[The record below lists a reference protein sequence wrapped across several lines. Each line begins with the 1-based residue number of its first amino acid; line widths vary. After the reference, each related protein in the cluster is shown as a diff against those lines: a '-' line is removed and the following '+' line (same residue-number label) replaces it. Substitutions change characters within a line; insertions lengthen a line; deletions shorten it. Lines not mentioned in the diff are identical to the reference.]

1 MKMNDEKI
9 IANNKKARHEYFI
22 EDVYEAGIV
31 LKGTEVKSIRQGKVS
46 VKEAFCQI
54 KNGECFVVGMHISEY
69 DHGNIYNL
77 DPLRDRKLLLNRREI
92 DKLLGKVKENSYT
105 IIPLSVKLKNGLIK
119 LDIGLARGKKLY
131 DKRDVQKLKDAKRQ
145 IERALRE
152 RY

>member
-1 MKMNDEKI
+1 
-9 IANNKKARHEYFI
+9 
-22 EDVYEAGIV
+22 
-31 LKGTEVKSIRQGKVS
+31 
-46 VKEAFCQI
+46 
-54 KNGECFVVGMHISEY
+54 MHISEY

-92 DKLLGKVKENSYT
+92 DKLLGMVKENSYT
-105 IIPLSVKLKNGLIK
+105 IIPLNVKLKNGLIK